1 MSQGALSIFFVFVDA
16 RPGFL
21 PSGPG
26 ADARAE
32 EGGCMQSH
40 SKDVLL
46 EAKGRSKGVCAD
58 AEAAGRRCSRRG
70 GREAA
75 LLRAQRHTQR
85 ARAQAQLRP
94 QKDGDSLSWTPRRRV
109 SWTLGWTWGPCGAH
123 TISRNEQIGM
133 GLLY

>member
-46 EAKGRSKGVCAD
+46 EAKGRSKGICAE
-58 AEAAGRRCSRRG
+58 AEAAGRRRSGRG
-70 GREAA
+70 AREAVR
-75 LLRAQRHTQR
+75 LRARRRAQR
-85 ARAQAQLRP
+85 ARAQAQLWP
-94 QKDGDSLSWTPRRRV
+94 QEDGAPLS
-109 SWTLGWTWGPCGAH
+109 
-123 TISRNEQIGM
+123 
-133 GLLY
+133 